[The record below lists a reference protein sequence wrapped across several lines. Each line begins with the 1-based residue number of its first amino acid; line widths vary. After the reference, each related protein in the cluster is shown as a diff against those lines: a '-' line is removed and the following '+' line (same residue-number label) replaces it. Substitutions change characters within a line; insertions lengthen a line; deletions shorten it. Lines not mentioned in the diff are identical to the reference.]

1 MYNIMLFLAI
11 VCLILLSIILA
22 LNIFGKII
30 SLYDGYKASKII
42 SKNEFQDAV
51 RKMVN
56 FLK

>member
-11 VCLILLSIILA
+11 VCLILLTIILA
-22 LNIFGKII
+22 LNVFGQVI
-30 SLYDGYKASKII
+30 SLYEGYKASKII